1 MAHARPKPGHV
12 DWTTL
17 LTQLQ
22 QKAKTELKEETR
34 NKDAEA
40 KKILHD
46 TAEKILGGRPP
57 YTVQYY
63 TASSPKSQTMD
74 LHESSSDLLASLVT
88 ALEETSSIMS
98 QPPSS
103 FTMQSPQNKFVVI
116 PVELQSVTYDV
127 ILIDNLGTLTKL
139 GNSYDKYMETLKVND
154 PRRYAWRNNKL
165 IVGLKKAWVKHRS
178 TSEDSQ
184 IANIKELDIH
194 DEHQSPHKD
203 VHIEIDCSLD
213 KVQTRRGL
221 LEPKLLIRTGP
232 EHREQELITKRGSLA
247 LKHPKEKKMQ
257 MLCDAL
263 ASSYVNKL
271 PIAKGDDIFL
281 PLGTQWFALLSRKS
295 KDATHN
301 TELYNQIQ
309 SNKLKK
315 DFGPFKTRLKTLE
328 EDRQKRWASKEQAI
342 DHTVESN
349 TLKLWNDETLL
360 KVETT
365 ENHAKTIQDISFSE
379 LSKLD
384 LENVTY
390 YDILSDSTPSTI
402 SSDTYLVGLFKNHT
416 NIILGSPKE
425 HPGTFWS
432 VRLGIHLSFVG
443 AYVLWASKEKLSK
456 YDFFKDQASKKSLS
470 KTLKDWNLEYKGD
483 TLHSTRQFQNVKAEI
498 MDKPLQLYRV
508 TETEKQEFW
517 NIFTWGELKLLK
529 ISAGKFVYACV
540 TGMSDPITHNA
551 MILKKP
557 TTQGMFQSV
566 SYDDRTFERFIL
578 AIVEDVSTDLHAN
591 FLDFYN
597 NIVEERD

>member
-63 TASSPKSQTMD
+63 TASSPKSQNME
-74 LHESSSDLLASLVT
+74 LHESSSDLASLVT
-88 ALEETSSIMS
+88 ALETTSSIMS

-103 FTMQSPQNKFVVI
+103 FTMRSPQHKFVVI
-116 PVELQSVTYDV
+116 PVGFQSVTYDV

-139 GNSYDKYMETLKVND
+139 GNSYDKYMETLEVND
-154 PRRYAWRNNKL
+154 PRRDAWRNNKL
-165 IVGLKKAWVKHRS
+165 IVGLNKAMVKHRS
-178 TSEDSQ
+178 TSEDAQ
-184 IANIKELDIH
+184 IADIKELEIR
-194 DEHQSPHKD
+194 DERQSPHKD
-203 VHIEIDCSLD
+203 TTTQIDCSLD

-221 LEPKLLIRTGP
+221 LEPKLSIRTKP
-232 EHREQELITKRGSLA
+232 EHREHELITKRSLLA
-247 LKHPKEKKMQ
+247 LKYPKDSKMQ
-257 MLCDAL
+257 LLCDTL

-309 SNKLKK
+309 SNKLKI
-315 DFGPFKTRLKTLE
+315 DFGPFKTRLKNLE
-328 EDRQKRWASKEQAI
+328 EARQKRWASKEQAI

-349 TLKLWNDETLL
+349 TLKLWDDETTLN
-360 KVETT
+360 VETIKDSD
-365 ENHAKTIQDISFSE
+365 KTIHIVKFSE
-379 LSKLD
+379 LSKLN
-384 LENVTY
+384 LENVLY
-390 YDILSDSTPSTI
+390 YDILTDGTPSTI
-402 SSDTYLVGLFKNHT
+402 SSDTYLIGLFKSDT
-416 NIILGSPKE
+416 PIILGSPKE
-425 HPGTFWS
+425 HVGTLWS
-432 VRLGIHLSFVG
+432 VKLGIHLSFVG

-456 YDFFKDQASKKSLS
+456 YDFFKDQASKTLLS

-483 TLHSTRQFQNVKAEI
+483 TLHSISQFKNVKAEI
-498 MDKPLQLYRV
+498 VDKQLELYHV
-508 TETEKQEFW
+508 TETEKQDFW
-517 NIFTWGELKLLK
+517 NIFTWGELKLHK
-529 ISAGKFVYACV
+529 ISAGMFVYACI

-551 MILKKP
+551 VILKKP

-566 SYDDRTFERFIL
+566 SYVDRTFERFIL
-578 AIVEDVSTDLHAN
+578 AIVEDVSTELHAK
-591 FLDFYN
+591 FSEFYD
-597 NIVEERD
+597 NIEFERD